1 MSGSASADR
10 AVEGTGKERMAK
22 IRAYKLAEELGL
34 EKSEFVEKAESFGVA
49 LKSAMATV
57 GEEDADLLRKKLG
70 TQRPKK
76 LVTESRVEAK
86 GGAIIR
92 RRKRAEPEPPPEPEP
107 EEVAPPVVEPGPA
120 VAEEA
125 PAEPAVEEAPAEPAV
140 DLPTPEPIAAEAS
153 PVARA
158 AAAATPSPV
167 AREKERPTEAPDA
180 KTGKQRKLVREV
192 VNLKE
197 QEQLARQAVGHTR
210 VRRQIQIDPRT
221 ATSPRRK
228 RRDALAPKK
237 PANAAP
243 KESTRIVRIEKTVSV
258 GELARLLGVKAPEV
272 QRKLMALGTM
282 VSINQEI
289 DLETAKGVAAEFN
302 YEVEDVGF
310 REEQYLEDS
319 SAAAGTTQARPPV
332 ITVMG
337 HVDHGKTTLL
347 DALRKTNVAEGEA
360 GGITQHIGAYQ
371 VEVGGKRLTFI
382 DTPGHAAF
390 TDMRARGAQVTD
402 IVIIVIAATE
412 GIMPQTIEAIEHSK
426 AAGVSI
432 VVAVNKCDLPGANP
446 QAARQRLMEHG
457 LVPEEFGGDT
467 ICVDVS
473 AKQKT
478 GLEKLLEMV
487 NLQAEVLE
495 LEADAK
501 RRAVGIV
508 LESQLDTGRGPVATV
523 LVKQG
528 TLKAGETFVVGTCM
542 GRVRALE
549 DEHGKR
555 IKSAGPSTPVRVIG
569 LSGVPEAGQPLN
581 VVESERAAKEIIE
594 NRVNEQR
601 RRPEAPRPS
610 FTLDE
615 FYERMEG
622 GGIKELP
629 VVIKGDVHGS
639 VEALRDA
646 LLKLSTDSVK
656 VNVILS
662 GVGAITKDDVMLSKA
677 SGAIILGF
685 HVRPDP
691 PGRKAAE
698 EHGVDIRVYKVIY
711 EIIDEVK
718 QAMAGLLPP
727 TVTEKMGG
735 RAEVRELFMV
745 PKVGKIAGS
754 MVAEGAI
761 RRGATCRL
769 VRDGVQIYEGKIG
782 SLRRFK
788 DDAREVNS
796 GFECG
801 IGIEGYNDIKVGD
814 VIETFTLEEKPATLE

>member
-1 MSGSASADR
+1 
-10 AVEGTGKERMAK
+10 MAK
-22 IRAYKLAEELGL
+22 IRAYKLAEELGI
-34 EKSEFVEKAESFGVA
+34 EKSELVEKAEALGVV

-70 TQRPKK
+70 VAKSKK

-86 GGAIIR
+86 GGAVIR
-92 RRKRAEPEPPPEPEP
+92 RRKRAVPVPPPEPEP
-107 EEVAPPVVEPGPA
+107 EEVAAPAIAELEPEPAIADVSTEAPAEVVLEEQPAAPVVEPE
-120 VAEEA
+120 VA
-125 PAEPAVEEAPAEPAV
+125 
-140 DLPTPEPIAAEAS
+140 EPIAAEA
-153 PVARA
+153 PAEIAEA
-158 AAAATPSPV
+158 AAPV
-167 AREKERPTEAPDA
+167 RSSASREKERAVDTPDEKA
-180 KTGKQRKLVREV
+180 GRQRKLVREV

-197 QEQLARQAVGHTR
+197 QEQLARQAIGHTR
-210 VRRQIQIDPRT
+210 VRRQVQIDPRT

-228 RRDALAPKK
+228 RRDALAPKR
-237 PANAAP
+237 PASVAP
-243 KESTRIVRIEKTVSV
+243 KESTRVIRIEKTVSV

-289 DLETAKGVAAEFN
+289 DLETTKNVSAEFN

-310 REEQYLEDS
+310 REEQYLEDA
-319 SAAAGTTQARPPV
+319 SAGEGALQPRPPV

-347 DALRKTNVAEGEA
+347 DAIRQTNVVDGEA

-371 VEVGGKRLTFI
+371 VGVGGKKLTFI

-390 TDMRARGAQVTD
+390 TEMRARGAQVTD

-412 GIMPQTIEAIEHSK
+412 GIMPQTVEAIEHAK

-446 QAARQRLMEHG
+446 QAARQRLMDHG

-473 AKQKT
+473 AKKKT
-478 GLEKLLEMV
+478 GLDKLLEMV

-495 LEADAK
+495 LKADPR

-508 LESQLDTGRGPVATV
+508 LESQLDIGRGPVATV
-523 LVKQG
+523 LVQQG
-528 TLKAGETFVVGTCM
+528 TLKAGDAFVVGTCI

-555 IKSAGPSTPVRVIG
+555 VKAAGPSTPVRVIG
-569 LSGVPEAGQPLN
+569 LSGVPEAGQILN
-581 VVESERAAKEIIE
+581 VVETERAAKEIIE
-594 NRVNEQR
+594 NRVNVQR
-601 RRPEAPRPS
+601 RQPEAPKPA

-615 FYERMEG
+615 FFERMDG
-622 GGIKELP
+622 GGVKELP

-646 LLKLSTDSVK
+646 LLNLSTDSVK
-656 VNVILS
+656 VSVILS

-677 SGAIILGF
+677 SNAIILGF

-691 PGRKAAE
+691 SGRKAAE
-698 EHGVDIRVYKVIY
+698 EQGVDIRLYKVIY
-711 EIIDEVK
+711 EIIDDVK
-718 QAMAGLLPP
+718 NAMAGLLPP
-727 TVTEKMGG
+727 TVTEKVGG
-735 RAEVRELFMV
+735 RAEVRELFTV

-754 MVAEGAI
+754 MVAEGTI

-769 VRDGVQIYEGKIG
+769 VRDGVQIYEGKVG
-782 SLRRFK
+782 SLKRFK

>member
-1 MSGSASADR
+1 
-10 AVEGTGKERMAK
+10 MAK

-34 EKSEFVEKAESFGVA
+34 EKSEFVEKAGALGVA

-70 TQRPKK
+70 TQKPKK

-107 EEVAPPVVEPGPA
+107 EEVPAPVMEPEPA
-120 VAEEA
+120 VAEVSEQTL
-125 PAEPAVEEAPAEPAV
+125 AEPAVEEQPAKPAT
-140 DLPTPEPIAAEAS
+140 DLPTPEPIAAEARPS
-153 PVARA
+153 TRA
-158 AAAATPSPV
+158 AATAAPSPT
-167 AREKERPTEAPDA
+167 AREKERAAEAPDA
-180 KTGKQRKLVREV
+180 KTGRQRKLVREV

-237 PANAAP
+237 PASAAP

-289 DLETAKGVAAEFN
+289 DLETAKNVSAEFD

-310 REEQYLEDS
+310 REEQYLEDLS
-319 SAAAGTTQARPPV
+319 VTEGGTQARPPV

-347 DALRKTNVAEGEA
+347 DALRETNVVDGEA

-371 VEVGGKRLTFI
+371 VEVGGRKLTFI

-478 GLEKLLEMV
+478 GLDKLLEMV

-495 LEADAK
+495 LNADPK

-523 LVKQG
+523 LVQQG
-528 TLKAGETFVVGTCM
+528 TLKAGETFVVGTCT

-555 IKSAGPSTPVRVIG
+555 VKSAGPSTPVRVIG
-569 LSGVPEAGQPLN
+569 LSGVPEAGQALN

-601 RRPEAPRPS
+601 RRPDAPKAS

-615 FYERMEG
+615 FFER
-622 GGIKELP
+622 
-629 VVIKGDVHGS
+629 GS

-646 LLKLSTDSVK
+646 LNKLSTDSVK

-677 SGAIILGF
+677 SNAIILGF

-691 PGRKAAE
+691 PGRKAAD

-735 RAEVRELFMV
+735 RAEVRELFTV
-745 PKVGKIAGS
+745 PKIGKIAGS
-754 MVAEGAI
+754 MVADGMI

-769 VRDGVQIYEGKIG
+769 IRDGVQIYEGKVG
-782 SLRRFK
+782 SLKRFK

>member
-1 MSGSASADR
+1 
-10 AVEGTGKERMAK
+10 MAK
-22 IRAYKLAEELGL
+22 IRAYKLAEELGI
-34 EKSEFVEKAESFGVA
+34 EKSELVEKAEALGVV

-70 TQRPKK
+70 VAKAKK

-92 RRKRAEPEPPPEPEP
+92 RRKRAAPVPPPEPEP
-107 EEVAPPVVEPGPA
+107 EEVAAPAIAELEPEPAIADVSTEAPAEVVVEEQPAAPVVEPE
-120 VAEEA
+120 VA
-125 PAEPAVEEAPAEPAV
+125 
-140 DLPTPEPIAAEAS
+140 EPIAAEA
-153 PVARA
+153 PAEIAEA
-158 AAAATPSPV
+158 AAPV
-167 AREKERPTEAPDA
+167 RSSASREKERAVDTPDEKA
-180 KTGKQRKLVREV
+180 GRQRKLVREV

-197 QEQLARQAVGHTR
+197 QEQLARQAIGHTR
-210 VRRQIQIDPRT
+210 VRRQVQIDPRT

-228 RRDALAPKK
+228 RRDALAPKR
-237 PANAAP
+237 PASVAP
-243 KESTRIVRIEKTVSV
+243 KESTRVIRIEKTVSV

-289 DLETAKGVAAEFN
+289 DLETTKNVSAEFN

-310 REEQYLEDS
+310 REEQYLEDA
-319 SAAAGTTQARPPV
+319 SAGEGALQPRPPV

-347 DALRKTNVAEGEA
+347 DAIRQTNVVDGEA

-371 VEVGGKRLTFI
+371 VGVGGKKLTFI

-390 TDMRARGAQVTD
+390 TEMRARGAQVTD

-412 GIMPQTIEAIEHSK
+412 GIMPQTVEAIEHAK

-446 QAARQRLMEHG
+446 QAARQRLMDHG

-473 AKQKT
+473 AKKKT
-478 GLEKLLEMV
+478 GLDKLLEMV

-495 LEADAK
+495 LKADPR

-508 LESQLDTGRGPVATV
+508 LESQLDIGRGPVATV
-523 LVKQG
+523 LVQQG
-528 TLKAGETFVVGTCM
+528 TLKAGDAFVVGTCI

-555 IKSAGPSTPVRVIG
+555 VKAAGPSTPVRVIG
-569 LSGVPEAGQPLN
+569 LSGVPEAGQILN
-581 VVESERAAKEIIE
+581 VVETERAAKEIIE
-594 NRVNEQR
+594 NRVNVQR
-601 RRPEAPRPS
+601 RQPEAPKPA

-615 FYERMEG
+615 FFERMDG
-622 GGIKELP
+622 GGVKELP

-646 LLKLSTDSVK
+646 LLNLSTDSVK
-656 VNVILS
+656 VSVILS

-677 SGAIILGF
+677 SNAIILGF

-691 PGRKAAE
+691 SGRKAAE
-698 EHGVDIRVYKVIY
+698 EQGVDIRLYKVIY
-711 EIIDEVK
+711 EIIDDVK
-718 QAMAGLLPP
+718 NAMAGLLPP
-727 TVTEKMGG
+727 TVTEKVGG
-735 RAEVRELFMV
+735 RAEVRELFTV

-754 MVAEGAI
+754 MVAEGTI

-769 VRDGVQIYEGKIG
+769 VRDGVQIYEGKVG
-782 SLRRFK
+782 SLKRFK

>member
-70 TQRPKK
+70 TQKPKK

-125 PAEPAVEEAPAEPAV
+125 PAEPAVDEPPAEPAV

-243 KESTRIVRIEKTVSV
+243 KESTRVVRIEKTVSV

-523 LVKQG
+523 LIKQG

-601 RRPEAPRPS
+601 RRPEAPRPI

-615 FYERMEG
+615 FFERMEG

-629 VVIKGDVHGS
+629 IVIKGDVHGS

-677 SGAIILGF
+677 SGAIIIGF

>member
-1 MSGSASADR
+1 
-10 AVEGTGKERMAK
+10 
-22 IRAYKLAEELGL
+22 
-34 EKSEFVEKAESFGVA
+34 
-49 LKSAMATV
+49 
-57 GEEDADLLRKKLG
+57 
-70 TQRPKK
+70 
-76 LVTESRVEAK
+76 
-86 GGAIIR
+86 
-92 RRKRAEPEPPPEPEP
+92 
-107 EEVAPPVVEPGPA
+107 
-120 VAEEA
+120 
-125 PAEPAVEEAPAEPAV
+125 
-140 DLPTPEPIAAEAS
+140 
-153 PVARA
+153 
-158 AAAATPSPV
+158 
-167 AREKERPTEAPDA
+167 
-180 KTGKQRKLVREV
+180 
-192 VNLKE
+192 
-197 QEQLARQAVGHTR
+197 
-210 VRRQIQIDPRT
+210 
-221 ATSPRRK
+221 
-228 RRDALAPKK
+228 
-237 PANAAP
+237 
-243 KESTRIVRIEKTVSV
+243 
-258 GELARLLGVKAPEV
+258 
-272 QRKLMALGTM
+272 
-282 VSINQEI
+282 
-289 DLETAKGVAAEFN
+289 
-302 YEVEDVGF
+302 
-310 REEQYLEDS
+310 
-319 SAAAGTTQARPPV
+319 
-332 ITVMG
+332 
-337 HVDHGKTTLL
+337 
-347 DALRKTNVAEGEA
+347 
-360 GGITQHIGAYQ
+360 
-371 VEVGGKRLTFI
+371 
-382 DTPGHAAF
+382 
-390 TDMRARGAQVTD
+390 MRARGAQVTD

-412 GIMPQTIEAIEHSK
+412 GIMPQTVEAIEHSK

-473 AKQKT
+473 AKERT

-495 LEADAK
+495 LEADTK
-501 RRAVGIV
+501 RRAVGVV

-523 LVKQG
+523 LVQQG
-528 TLKAGETFVVGTCM
+528 TLKAGESFVVGTCT

-555 IKSAGPSTPVRVIG
+555 VKSAGPSTPVRVIG
-569 LSGVPEAGQPLN
+569 LSGVPEAGQLLS

-594 NRVNEQR
+594 NRVNDER
-601 RRPEAPRPS
+601 RRPDAPKPS

-615 FYERMEG
+615 FFERMEG

-677 SGAIILGF
+677 SSAIIIGF

-727 TVTEKMGG
+727 TVTEKLGG
-735 RAEVRELFMV
+735 RAEVRELFTV

-754 MVAEGAI
+754 MVADGAI

-769 VRDGVQIYEGKIG
+769 IRDGVQIYEGKIG